1 MRISNS
7 TPTCVDGEGGN
18 PEEDSDMKCMM
29 KVLSWL
35 FAVWIALHAMVG
47 RTVEEHSSECAV
59 AKDRAK
65 SQYGSLRYHF
75 DAFNRCRST
84 ARDDASACIAELDA
98 QQAALGEFIFAQR
111 VASDVCG
118 RVGQDPSMP

>member
-1 MRISNS
+1 MKRLIKIVGWLLVMGVASGAMRGW
-7 TPTCVDGEGGN
+7 TADE
-18 PEEDSDMKCMM
+18 
-29 KVLSWL
+29 
-35 FAVWIALHAMVG
+35 HA
-47 RTVEEHSSECAV
+47 SECAV

-75 DAFNRCRST
+75 DAFNRCRSN
-84 ARDDASACIAELDA
+84 AGDDASACIAELDA

-118 RVGQDPSMP
+118 RVSQDPSMP

>member
-1 MRISNS
+1 
-7 TPTCVDGEGGN
+7 
-18 PEEDSDMKCMM
+18 MKRMM

-35 FAVWIALHAMVG
+35 LAIWVALHAMVG
-47 RTVEEHSSECAV
+47 STLEEYPSECAV

-75 DAFNRCRST
+75 DAFNRCRSN
-84 ARDDASACIAELDA
+84 AGDDASACIAELDA

-118 RVGQDPSMP
+118 RVSQDPSMP